1 METHKLKIRARYFDD
16 IRCGDKTAEIRYAK
30 DRDFNVGDLIEF
42 APVNDHGIQASC
54 VRLTCEI
61 THIVRGGEY
70 GIHEDYDMLSIKL
83 IKDECEK

>member
-1 METHKLKIRARYFDD
+1 MEVHQLKIRARYFVD
-16 IRCGDKTAEIRYAK
+16 IQSGVKTAEIRYAK

-42 APVNDHGIQASC
+42 APVNDHGVQASC

-61 THIVRGGEY
+61 THIVRGGHY

-83 IKDECEK
+83 IKDEVAK